1 MKLFKKN
8 KKKMKKRLQQG
19 PELLRVVSRES
30 CPSPEEISFSF
41 DPECPL
47 EIKSKIVDH
56 IAICPA
62 CRREFELLGAA
73 HRLITDLQKITAV
86 DEPEATETERK
97 PYSLPFPLWKL
108 TVASI
113 SLVVILILGYTGL
126 NYWNSLRQ
134 ERKTPPVEQI
144 ILSEDITLP
153 YPTRIKL
160 SWNPVEGTSFYRVE
174 VFDQYMYLLW
184 QSSAISG
191 TSIELPAEVVDS
203 LRDDDYFFWQLLVY
217 SGENLITESPVRKVH
232 LKPQ

>member
-8 KKKMKKRLQQG
+8 MKKRLHQV

-56 IAICPA
+56 IAICSA
-62 CRREFELLGAA
+62 CRREFELLVGA
-73 HRLITDLQKITAV
+73 HRFITELQKIMPV
-86 DEPEATETERK
+86 DEPEAAETKRK
-97 PYSLPFPLWKL
+97 PYRLPFPLWKL
-108 TVASI
+108 AVTFV
-113 SLVVILILGYTGL
+113 SLVVILILGYTGW
-126 NYWNSLRQ
+126 NYWNSPRQ

-153 YPTRIKL
+153 YPARIKL
-160 SWNPVEGTSFYRVE
+160 SWNPVGGTSFYRVE
-174 VFDQYMYLLW
+174 VYDQYMYLLW
-184 QSSAISG
+184 QSPVLSG
-191 TSIELPAEVVDS
+191 TSLELPAEVVDS

-217 SGENLITESPVRKVH
+217 SGENLITESSVKKVY